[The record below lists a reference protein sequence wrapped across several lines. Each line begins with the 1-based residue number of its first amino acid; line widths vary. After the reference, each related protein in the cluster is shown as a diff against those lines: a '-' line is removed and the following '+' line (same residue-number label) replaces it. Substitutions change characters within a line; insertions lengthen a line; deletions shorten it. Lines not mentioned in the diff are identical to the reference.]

1 MDNIKGNAALNI
13 GYSCKQRELVN
24 QYTRTPPCKIRTSH
38 VFSIQCVSYREG
50 CQQVK
55 GWRAI
60 WSEASGTTDPN
71 APYGERAFLST
82 PPCKIYI
89 AFI

>member
-38 VFSIQCVSYREG
+38 VFSVCVLQGR
-50 CQQVK
+50 
-55 GWRAI
+55 
-60 WSEASGTTDPN
+60 
-71 APYGERAFLST
+71 LST
-82 PPCKIYI
+82 GQGL
-89 AFI
+89 ASDLE